1 MKHRACRALLC
12 LVLAASLLL
21 PMTVG
26 ALAGSTTIGT
36 DASRPEYFEA
46 LGASGNYN
54 PLKTPYHY
62 DKTTGNVA
70 YCLEHK
76 KDSPSSSAEYTDF
89 DASALWGQN
98 TVTGIQAI
106 VDHGYPNSCGGL
118 SEEQAHYATANAIR
132 AWMKESAD
140 VGYEFMRVD
149 KGHVRPLSGTAAQR
163 TWAFFL
169 ELLGYARA
177 GDVLSGGGGTVRV
190 SPREAVW
197 TVDGDVL
204 RTRIEVVS
212 SDGYALSRS
221 HSQVSVSGYTG
232 GTYDVLDV
240 TAPASLLGQTVQ
252 LIFEAAAGAGN
263 GVTLYWCEP
272 VSASSQSVA
281 VVRLGGGSGVG
292 ETRTVSITGPQL
304 VSLTVIKRDGS
315 TGAALDGAVF
325 ALADASG
332 NPVGL
337 TQTGAGRY
345 TAGGSAAQ
353 FTTSGGTAV
362 IEGLTA
368 GSYTLTEVSP
378 PSPGYA
384 AIAPETL
391 QLTASGTATIDNVPT
406 EVNVT
411 KQDGLTGER
420 LAGMQFSLLDG
431 KGERVTLT
439 RGADGVY
446 RPDAQGGAYFVTD
459 ENGQARILGLPQGS
473 YAIAESAHEGYAA
486 LDASPRFELMV
497 RADVTITNEPL
508 TLEITKADGYTG
520 EGMSGVEFSLRDAD
534 GNAVP
539 IRSIAEGVYYYSA
552 SAQGDALVTGADGKA
567 TVYYLPV
574 GVYMLEEEMQ
584 DGYVQTEPVQVTVS
598 AESGLS
604 DPVRVRFVNDP
615 TVLILTKSD
624 AATREP
630 LDGATFRLVDASGKA
645 MNLEQQSSGN
655 YRPALDG
662 QETFTTEKG
671 EVCIRYL
678 PCGSYTVEEVSA
690 PEGYTKESPRQFVIS
705 GENGAANPVRIA
717 MQDMPLALEF
727 RKVDAESG
735 AALDG
740 CVFSLKGADGN
751 VLKLRMASDGV
762 YVPDTS
768 GKTTFTTVDGKA
780 VIVQINPGTYRIEEV
795 TAAEGYALAEDVI
808 VTVTDASTSAAPAT
822 VAMQDEML
830 ALRIT
835 KVDVD
840 TRQTLGGAVFNVKG
854 ENGELLGFA
863 PVLGRAD
870 TFEVVVNGSEN
881 LTIPKSG
888 SVTLLK
894 MPVGVYEVVETRAPA
909 GYAISKEAETVTVG
923 NENTVECPAQIVIED
938 CALAVQVT
946 KTDGLTGERLAGVRF
961 RVELL
966 TGVALR
972 VRTVSEG
979 RFRVDEVG
987 DMGFA
992 TGPDGIATLIGI
1004 PEGTYRLVE
1013 ENNPGFGRVEPVEF
1027 TVTAESTLDAP
1038 TVIGVENQP
1047 LALEITKV
1055 DAQTLE
1061 PLEGVSFRLADGKGN
1076 MLKFMRQVDGVY
1088 HPDES
1093 GVETVTTDAEGKL
1106 RIRYIPAGA
1115 YLLTEEEFSG
1125 YSMGKPLEIV
1135 VRNENTVSNPCAVTV
1150 ENRPIAME
1158 ITKTDLLTGAV
1169 MEGVAFEILDKD
1181 GKAVTFE
1188 RQESGVYIPA
1198 KEGRTGSSELVSDE
1212 GGVVRI
1218 EYLPQGSYTLKEQQV
1233 TGYAAL
1239 EPIAFTLT
1247 NEHTQEEPLQLN
1259 VRNLP
1264 TRLRIEKQD
1273 SVTQEALAGATFRI
1287 ADKDGKVIPLVRQKD
1302 GTYHPA
1308 GKEEKGITEIP
1319 VDDEG
1324 CIVIDYLPAG
1334 AYTVTETASP
1344 TGYGIAQPVDTEVG
1358 TETIRQTVEGAWGGE
1373 SGESL
1378 LGETRLAVLD
1388 HPLALRIRKIHSVT
1402 KQPLAGAEFQLKA
1415 DGDLNTPLRYTEKDG
1430 VFWYDPK
1437 GVVTTITLNS
1447 DCEALVYGL
1456 PEGRVYLEESKVPD
1470 GYFPIAPVACTI
1482 TLEHTSEAP
1491 LEVTVANTPAVKLGL
1506 DTDRYNVAIAVGSAL
1521 VLLSGLGAVW
1531 LSRRGKRKNG

>member
-12 LVLAASLLL
+12 LVLAVSLLL

-70 YCLEHK
+70 YCLEHR

-106 VDHGYPNSCGGL
+106 VDHGYPNSNGGL

-177 GDVLSGGGGTVRV
+177 GDVISGGGGTVRV

-212 SDGYALSRS
+212 SDGYALSCS
-221 HSQVSVSGYTG
+221 HPQVSVSGYTG
-232 GTYDVLDV
+232 GAYDVLDV

-252 LIFEAAAGAGN
+252 LTFEAAVGAGN
-263 GVTLYWCEP
+263 GVTLYWYEP
-272 VSASSQSVA
+272 ASASSQSVA
-281 VVRLGGGSGVG
+281 VVQLGDGSGVG
-292 ETRTVSITGPQL
+292 ETRTVTITGPQL

-315 TGAALDGAVF
+315 KGEALDGAVF

-345 TAGGSAAQ
+345 TAGGSATQ
-353 FTTSGGTAV
+353 FTTDGGTAA

-368 GSYTLTEVSP
+368 GNYTLTEVSP

-384 AIAPETL
+384 AIEPETL
-391 QLTASGTATIDNVPT
+391 QLTASATVTVDNAPT
-406 EVNVT
+406 EITVT

-431 KGERVTLT
+431 NGERVKLT
-439 RGADGVY
+439 QGADGVY
-446 RPDAQGGAYFVTD
+446 RPDAQGSAYFATNAD
-459 ENGQARILGLPQGS
+459 GQAKILGLPQGR
-473 YAIAESAHEGYAA
+473 YAVAESAHEGYTD
-486 LDASPRFELMV
+486 LDASPRFELTV
-497 RADVTITNEPL
+497 KADITITNEPL
-508 TLEITKADGYTG
+508 TLELTKTDGYTG
-520 EGMSGVEFSLRDAD
+520 EALSGVRFALKDAQGARVTLRKTAD
-534 GNAVP
+534 G
-539 IRSIAEGVYYYSA
+539 VYVFERM
-552 SAQGDALVTGADGKA
+552 AQGDALVTGADGKA
-567 TVYYLPV
+567 TVHYLPTC
-574 GVYMLEEEMQ
+574 VYTLEEEPQ
-584 DGYVQTEPVQVTVS
+584 AGFTKIDPIQVTVS
-598 AESGLS
+598 AGNGLS
-604 DPVRVRFVNDP
+604 KPARVRVKNDP

-630 LDGATFRLVDASGKA
+630 LDGATFRLLDENGLVVKLSKTD
-645 MNLEQQSSGN
+645 EGN
-655 YRPALDG
+655 YKPSPNG
-662 QETFTTEKG
+662 QETFTTKKG
-671 EVCIRYL
+671 EASIRYL
-678 PCGSYTVEEVSA
+678 PSGSYTVEEVSA
-690 PEGYTKESPRQFVIS
+690 PDGYALDAPKSVTVTDASD
-705 GENGAANPVRIA
+705 AAHPVRVT

-727 RKVDAESG
+727 RKVDAENG

-740 CVFSLKGADGN
+740 CVFSLKDAEGN
-751 VLKLRMASDGV
+751 VVKLRKVSEGV
-762 YVPDTS
+762 YTPDRN
-768 GKTTFTTVDGKA
+768 GEVTFTTKDGSA
-780 VIVQINPGTYRIEEV
+780 TIAHINPGKYAISETG
-795 TAAEGYALAEDVI
+795 AAEGYALAEEVSI
-808 VTVTDASTSAAPAT
+808 TVSESSTSAAPAT
-822 VAMQDEML
+822 VTMQDEML

-835 KVDVD
+835 KVDAD
-840 TRQTLGGAVFNVKG
+840 TRQTLAGAVFNIKS
-854 ENGELLGFA
+854 ENGDLLRFA
-863 PVLGRAD
+863 PVLGKAD
-870 TFEVVVNGSEN
+870 TFEVVANGSEN

-894 MPVGVYEVVETRAPA
+894 VPVGAYEVVETRAPA
-909 GYAISKEAETVTVG
+909 GYALSKEAAAIAVEG
-923 NENTVECPAQIVIED
+923 ENTASNPAQLVIENR
-938 CALAVQVT
+938 ALAVRVT
-946 KTDGLTGERLAGVRF
+946 KTDGLTGERLSGVRF
-961 RVELL
+961 RVETL

-972 VRTVSEG
+972 VKLIAEG
-979 RFRVDEVG
+979 KYRVDEVG

-992 TGPDGIATLIGI
+992 TGADGVATLIGI
-1004 PEGTYRLVE
+1004 PEGTYRLIE

-1027 TVTAESTLDAP
+1027 AVTAESTQDAP

-1061 PLEGVSFRLADGKGN
+1061 PLAGVPFRLADGKGN
-1076 MLKFMRQVDGVY
+1076 ALKFMRQAGGVY
-1088 HPDES
+1088 HPDEN
-1093 GVETVTTDAEGKL
+1093 GAETVTTDAEGKL
-1106 RIRYIPAGA
+1106 NFRYIPAGT
-1115 YLLTEEEFSG
+1115 YLLTEGEFLG
-1125 YSMGKPLEIV
+1125 YSMGKSLEIV
-1135 VRNENTVSNPCAVTV
+1135 AENENTVSNPCSVTV

-1169 MEGVAFEILDKD
+1169 MEGVAFEIRDKD
-1181 GKAVTFE
+1181 GKAVSFE
-1188 RQESGVYIPA
+1188 KRESGVYHPA
-1198 KEGRTGSSELVSDE
+1198 KTGETGVTKLVSDQS
-1212 GGVVRI
+1212 GVIRI
-1218 EYLPQGSYTLKEQQV
+1218 EYLPQGAYTLKEQQV
-1233 TGYAAL
+1233 TGYAEL

-1259 VRNLP
+1259 VRNIP

-1287 ADKDGKVIPLVRQKD
+1287 TDEDGKAVSLVRQKD

-1308 GKEEKGITEIP
+1308 GKEEKGIAEIP
-1319 VDDEG
+1319 VDDKG
-1324 CIVIDYLPAG
+1324 SIVIDYLPAG
-1334 AYTVTETASP
+1334 AYTVTETISP
-1344 TGYGIAQPVDTEVG
+1344 AGYGIAQPIDTEVG
-1358 TETIRQTVEGAWGGE
+1358 TEIIRQTVEGAQDEE

-1378 LGETRLAVLD
+1378 LGETSLAVLD

-1415 DGDLNTPLRYTEKDG
+1415 DGDLNTLLRFTEKGG

-1437 GVVTTITLNS
+1437 GTVTTITLN
-1447 DCEALVYGL
+1447 DECEALVYGL
-1456 PEGRVYLEESKVPD
+1456 PVGKVHLEESKTPN

-1482 TLEHTSEAP
+1482 TLEHASEAP
-1491 LEVTVANTPAVKLGL
+1491 LEVTVANAPAVRLGL
-1506 DTDRYNVAIAVGSAL
+1506 DTDRYNVAIALGSAL
-1521 VLLSGLGAVW
+1521 VLLSALGVAW
-1531 LSRRGKRKNG
+1531 ILHHGRKKN

>member
-12 LVLAASLLL
+12 LVLVGSLLL
-21 PMTVG
+21 SMTVE
-26 ALAGSTTIGT
+26 ALADLTTIGT

-62 DKTTGNVA
+62 DRTTGNVA

-106 VDHGYPNSCGGL
+106 VDHGYPNSNGGL

-149 KGHVRPLSGTAAQR
+149 KGHVRPLSGTAAQQ
-163 TWAFFL
+163 TWDFFL

-177 GDVLSGGGGTVRV
+177 GDMLSGGGGTVRV

-221 HSQVSVSGYTG
+221 HAQVSVSGYTG
-232 GTYDVLDV
+232 GTHDVLDV

-252 LIFEAAAGAGN
+252 LSFEAAAGAGN
-263 GVTLYWCEP
+263 GVTLYWYEP
-272 VSASSQSVA
+272 ASASSQAVA
-281 VVRLGGGSGVG
+281 VVQLGGGSGVG
-292 ETRTVSITGPQL
+292 ETRTVTITGPQL
-304 VSLTVIKRDGS
+304 VSLTVNKRDGS
-315 TGAALDGAVF
+315 TGEALDGAVF
-325 ALADASG
+325 ALTDASG
-332 NPVGL
+332 SPVGL

-345 TAGGSAAQ
+345 TAGGSATQ
-353 FTTSGGTAV
+353 FTTDGGTAA

-368 GSYTLTEVSP
+368 GNYTLTEVSP

-384 AIAPETL
+384 AIEPETL
-391 QLTASGTATIDNVPT
+391 QLTASATVTVDNAPT
-406 EVNVT
+406 EITVT

-431 KGERVTLT
+431 NGERVKLT
-439 RGADGVY
+439 QGADGVY
-446 RPDAQGGAYFVTD
+446 RPDAQGSAYFATNAD
-459 ENGQARILGLPQGS
+459 GQAKILGLPQGR
-473 YAIAESAHEGYAA
+473 YAVAESAHEGYTD
-486 LDASPRFELMV
+486 LDANPRFELTV
-497 RADVTITNEPL
+497 KADITITNEPL
-508 TLEITKADGYTG
+508 TLELTKTDGYTG
-520 EGMSGVEFSLRDAD
+520 EALSGVRFALKDAQGARVTLRKTAD
-534 GNAVP
+534 G
-539 IRSIAEGVYYYSA
+539 VYVFERM
-552 SAQGDALVTGADGKA
+552 AQGDALVTGADGKA
-567 TVYYLPV
+567 TVHYLPTC
-574 GVYMLEEEMQ
+574 VYTLEEEPQ
-584 DGYVQTEPVQVTVS
+584 AGFTKIDPIQVTVS
-598 AESGLS
+598 AGNGLS
-604 DPVRVRFVNDP
+604 KPARVRVKNDP

-630 LDGATFRLVDASGKA
+630 LDGATFRLLDENGLVVKLSKTD
-645 MNLEQQSSGN
+645 EGN
-655 YRPALDG
+655 YKPSPNG
-662 QETFTTEKG
+662 QETFTTKKG
-671 EVCIRYL
+671 EASIRYL
-678 PCGSYTVEEVSA
+678 PSGSYTVEEVSA
-690 PEGYTKESPRQFVIS
+690 PDGYALDAPKSVTVTDASD
-705 GENGAANPVRIA
+705 AAHPVRVT

-727 RKVDAESG
+727 RKVDAENG

-740 CVFSLKGADGN
+740 CVFSLKDAEGN
-751 VLKLRMASDGV
+751 VVKLRKVSEGV
-762 YVPDTS
+762 YTPDRN
-768 GKTTFTTVDGKA
+768 GEVTFTTKDGSA
-780 VIVQINPGTYRIEEV
+780 TIAHINPGKYAISETG
-795 TAAEGYALAEDVI
+795 AAEGYALAEEVSI
-808 VTVTDASTSAAPAT
+808 TVSESSTSAAPAT
-822 VAMQDEML
+822 VTMQDEML

-835 KVDVD
+835 KVDAD
-840 TRQTLGGAVFNVKG
+840 TRQTLAGAVFNIKS
-854 ENGELLGFA
+854 ENGDLLRFA
-863 PVLGRAD
+863 PVLGKAD
-870 TFEVVVNGSEN
+870 TFEVVANGSEN
-881 LTIPKSG
+881 LTIPKTG

-894 MPVGVYEVVETRAPA
+894 VPVGVYEVVETRAPA
-909 GYAISKEAETVTVG
+909 GYALSKEADTVAVG
-923 NENTVECPAQIVIED
+923 NENTVDNPAQIVVENR
-938 CALAVQVT
+938 ALAVQVT

-961 RVELL
+961 RVESL

-972 VRTVSEG
+972 VRTVAEG

-992 TGPDGIATLIGI
+992 TGADGIATLIGI

-1158 ITKTDLLTGAV
+1158 ITKTDLLTGAA

-1212 GGVVRI
+1212 SGVVRS
-1218 EYLPQGSYTLKEQQV
+1218 EYLPQGAYTLKEQQV

-1273 SVTQEALAGATFRI
+1273 SVTQEALTGATFRI
-1287 ADKDGKVIPLVRQKD
+1287 TDAEGKAVYLVKKED

-1308 GKEEKGITEIP
+1308 GKEEKGVVEIP

-1324 CIVIDYLPAG
+1324 
-1334 AYTVTETASP
+1334 
-1344 TGYGIAQPVDTEVG
+1344 
-1358 TETIRQTVEGAWGGE
+1358 
-1373 SGESL
+1373 
-1378 LGETRLAVLD
+1378 
-1388 HPLALRIRKIHSVT
+1388 
-1402 KQPLAGAEFQLKA
+1402 
-1415 DGDLNTPLRYTEKDG
+1415 
-1430 VFWYDPK
+1430 
-1437 GVVTTITLNS
+1437 
-1447 DCEALVYGL
+1447 
-1456 PEGRVYLEESKVPD
+1456 
-1470 GYFPIAPVACTI
+1470 
-1482 TLEHTSEAP
+1482 
-1491 LEVTVANTPAVKLGL
+1491 
-1506 DTDRYNVAIAVGSAL
+1506 
-1521 VLLSGLGAVW
+1521 
-1531 LSRRGKRKNG
+1531 

>member
-12 LVLAASLLL
+12 LVLAVSLLL

-149 KGHVRPLSGTAAQR
+149 KGHVRPLSGTAAQQ

-204 RTRIEVVS
+204 RMRIEVLS

-240 TAPASLLGQTVQ
+240 TAPVSLLGQTVQ
-252 LIFEAAAGAGN
+252 LYFEAAAGAGN
-263 GVTLYWCEP
+263 GVTLYWYEP
-272 VSASSQSVA
+272 ASASSQSVA
-281 VVRLGGGSGVG
+281 VVQLGGASGVG
-292 ETRTVSITGPQL
+292 ETRTVTITGPQL
-304 VSLTVIKRDGS
+304 VSLTVNKRDGS
-315 TGAALDGAVF
+315 TGEALDGAVF
-325 ALADASG
+325 ALADAAG
-332 NPVGL
+332 NSVGM

-431 KGERVTLT
+431 NGVRVTLT
-439 RGADGVY
+439 RGADGTY
-446 RPDAQGGAYFVTD
+446 RPDAQGNANFTTD

-473 YAIAESAHEGYAA
+473 YAIAESVHEGYAA
-486 LDASPRFELMV
+486 LDASPRFELTV

-520 EGMSGVEFSLRDAD
+520 EGMSDVGFVLKDVQGARVTLRRTAD
-534 GNAVP
+534 G
-539 IRSIAEGVYYYSA
+539 VYVFDRA
-552 SAQGDALVTGADGKA
+552 AQGDALVTGADGKA
-567 TVYYLPV
+567 TVYYLPA
-574 GVYMLEEEMQ
+574 GVYSLEEELQ
-584 DGYVQTEPVQVTVS
+584 EGYVQPEPVQVTVS
-598 AESGLS
+598 AGNGLS
-604 DPVRVRFVNDP
+604 DSVQVRFVNDP

-645 MNLEQQSSGN
+645 VNLERQSPGN
-655 YRPALDG
+655 YRPEQDG
-662 QETFTTEKG
+662 QQTFTTEKG
-671 EVCIRYL
+671 EACIRYL

-690 PEGYTKESPRQFVIS
+690 PDGYTKESPRQFVMG

-740 CVFSLKGADGN
+740 CTFSLKDADGN
-751 VLKLRMASDGV
+751 VLKLRKASDGV
-762 YVPDTS
+762 YVPDAS
-768 GKTTFTTVDGKA
+768 GKATFSTVDGKA

-795 TAAEGYALAEDVI
+795 TAAEGYALAEDVA

-822 VAMQDEML
+822 VTMQDEML

-835 KVDVD
+835 KVDAD
-840 TRQTLGGAVFNVKG
+840 TRQTIVGAVFHVKG
-854 ENGELLGFA
+854 ENGELLRFA
-863 PVLGRAD
+863 PVLGKAD
-870 TFEVVVNGSEN
+870 TFEVVANGSEN

-894 MPVGVYEVVETRAPA
+894 VPVGVYEVVETRAPA
-909 GYAISKEAETVTVG
+909 GYALSKEADTVAVG
-923 NENTVECPAQIVIED
+923 NENTVDNPAQIVVENR
-938 CALAVQVT
+938 ALAVQVT

-961 RVELL
+961 RVETL

-972 VRTVSEG
+972 VRTVAEG

-992 TGPDGIATLIGI
+992 TGADGIATLIGI

-1061 PLEGVSFRLADGKGN
+1061 PLAGVPFRLADGKGN
-1076 MLKFMRQVDGVY
+1076 TLRFMRQADGVY
-1088 HPDES
+1088 HPDEN
-1093 GVETVTTDAEGKL
+1093 GMEIVTTDAEGKL
-1106 RIRYIPAGA
+1106 NFRYIPAGT
-1115 YLLTEEEFSG
+1115 YLLTEGEFSG
-1125 YSMGKPLEIV
+1125 YSMGKPLEITV
-1135 VRNENTVSNPCAVTV
+1135 GNGNVVSNPCAVTV
-1150 ENRPIAME
+1150 ENRPVAME
-1158 ITKTDLLTGAV
+1158 ITKTDLLTGAA
-1169 MEGVAFEILDKD
+1169 MEGVAFEILDED
-1181 GKAVTFE
+1181 GKAVAFE

-1198 KEGRTGSSELVSDE
+1198 KEAKTGVTKLVSDRN
-1212 GGVVRI
+1212 GVVRI
-1218 EYLPQGSYTLKEQQV
+1218 EYLPQGAYTLKEQQV

-1273 SVTQEALAGATFRI
+1273 SVTQEVLAGASFRI

-1334 AYTVTETASP
+1334 TYAVVETVSP
-1344 TGYGIAQPVDTEVG
+1344 AGYGIAQPVDTEVG
-1358 TETIRQTVEGAWGGE
+1358 TENIRQTVEGAWGGE

-1378 LGETRLAVLD
+1378 LGETSLAVLD

-1415 DGDLNTPLRYTEKDG
+1415 DGDLNTPLRFTEKDG

-1437 GVVTTITLNS
+1437 GVVTTIMLNS
-1447 DCEALVYGL
+1447 DCEALVHGL

-1491 LEVTVANTPAVKLGL
+1491 LEVTVANAPAVKLGL
-1506 DTDRYNVAIAVGSAL
+1506 DTDRYNVVIAVGSAL

>member
-89 DASALWGQN
+89 DASTLWGQN

-106 VDHGYPNSCGGL
+106 VDHGYPNSNGGL

-149 KGHVRPLSGTAAQR
+149 KGHVRPLSGTAAQQ

-197 TVDGDVL
+197 AVDGDVL
-204 RTRIEVVS
+204 RTRIEVLS
-212 SDGYALSRS
+212 SDGYALSSS
-221 HSQVSVSGYTG
+221 HSQVNVSGYTG
-232 GTYDVLDV
+232 GAYDVLDV
-240 TAPASLLGQTVQ
+240 TAPLSLLGQTVQ
-252 LIFEAAAGAGN
+252 LSFEAAAGAGN
-263 GVTLYWCEP
+263 GVTLYWYEP
-272 VSASSQSVA
+272 ASASSQAVA
-281 VVRLGGGSGVG
+281 VVQLGGGSGVG
-292 ETRTVSITGPQL
+292 ETRTVTITGPQL
-304 VSLTVIKRDGS
+304 VSLTVNKRDGS
-315 TGAALDGAVF
+315 TGEALDGAVF
-325 ALADASG
+325 ALTDASG
-332 NPVGL
+332 SPVGL

-345 TAGGSAAQ
+345 TAGGSATQ
-353 FTTSGGTAV
+353 FTTDGGTAA

-368 GSYTLTEVSP
+368 GNYTLTEVSP

-384 AIAPETL
+384 AIEPETL
-391 QLTASGTATIDNVPT
+391 QLTASATVTVDNAPT
-406 EVNVT
+406 EITVT

-431 KGERVTLT
+431 NGERVKLT
-439 RGADGVY
+439 QGADGVY
-446 RPDAQGGAYFVTD
+446 RPDAQGSAYFATNAD
-459 ENGQARILGLPQGS
+459 GQAKILGLPQGR
-473 YAIAESAHEGYAA
+473 YAVAESAHEGYTD
-486 LDASPRFELMV
+486 LDANPRFELTV
-497 RADVTITNEPL
+497 KADVTITNEPL
-508 TLEITKADGYTG
+508 TLEITKTDGYTG
-520 EGMSGVEFSLRDAD
+520 EAMLGVGFVLKDVQGARVTLRKNAD
-534 GNAVP
+534 G
-539 IRSIAEGVYYYSA
+539 VYVFDRA
-552 SAQGDALVTGADGKA
+552 AQGDALVTGADGKA
-567 TVYYLPV
+567 TVHYLPV
-574 GVYMLEEEMQ
+574 GVYMLEEETQ

-598 AESGLS
+598 AGNGLS

-630 LDGATFRLVDASGKA
+630 LDGATFRLVDETGVAVKLSKTG
-645 MNLEQQSSGN
+645 EGN
-655 YRPALDG
+655 YRPNPDG

-690 PEGYTKESPRQFVIS
+690 PDGYTKESPRQFVIS

-780 VIVQINPGTYRIEEV
+780 VVVQINPGTYRIEEV

-863 PVLGRAD
+863 PVLGKAD
-870 TFEVVVNGSEN
+870 TFEVVANGSEN

-894 MPVGVYEVVETRAPA
+894 VPVGVYEVVETRAPE
-909 GYAISKEAETVTVG
+909 GYALSEEKETVTVE
-923 NENTVECPAQIVIED
+923 NENTVGNPAQVVVENR
-938 CALAVQVT
+938 ALAVQVT

-961 RVELL
+961 RVESL

-972 VRTVSEG
+972 VRMVAEG
-979 RFRVDEVG
+979 RYRVDEVG

-992 TGPDGIATLIGI
+992 TGADGVATLIGI

-1027 TVTAESTLDAP
+1027 AVTAESTLDAP
-1038 TVIGVENQP
+1038 TVIGVENRP

-1061 PLEGVSFRLADGKGN
+1061 PLAGVPFRLADGKGN
-1076 MLKFMRQVDGVY
+1076 TLKFMRQVDGAY
-1088 HPDES
+1088 HPDEN

-1106 RIRYIPAGA
+1106 RIRYIPVGT
-1115 YLLTEEEFSG
+1115 YLLTEGEFSG
-1125 YSMGKPLEIV
+1125 YSMGKPLEITVGNEHV
-1135 VRNENTVSNPCAVTV
+1135 VTNPCAVTV
-1150 ENRPIAME
+1150 ENRPVAME

-1169 MEGVAFEILDKD
+1169 MEGVVFEILDKD
-1181 GKAVTFE
+1181 GKTVAFE
-1188 RQESGVYIPA
+1188 GQESGVYIPA
-1198 KEGRTGSSELVSDE
+1198 KAGETGTTKLVSDQS
-1212 GGVVRI
+1212 GVVRI
-1218 EYLPQGSYTLKEQQV
+1218 EYLPQGAYTLKEQQV

-1259 VRNLP
+1259 VRNIP

-1334 AYTVTETASP
+1334 AYTVAETASP
-1344 TGYGIAQPVDTEVG
+1344 TGYSIAQPIDTEVG

-1378 LGETRLAVLD
+1378 LGETSLAVLD

-1415 DGDLNTPLRYTEKDG
+1415 DGDLGTPLRFTKKDD

-1437 GVVTTITLNS
+1437 GVVTTITLGG

-1456 PEGRVYLEESKVPD
+1456 PVGKVYLEESKAPD

-1491 LEVTVANTPAVKLGL
+1491 LEVTVANAPAVKLGL
-1506 DTDRYNVAIAVGSAL
+1506 DTDRYNVPIAVTGTVL
-1521 VLLSGLGAVW
+1521 VMLGITGVLW
-1531 LSRRGKRKNG
+1531 MKRRRRG

>member
-1 MKHRACRALLC
+1 M
-12 LVLAASLLL
+12 
-21 PMTVG
+21 
-26 ALAGSTTIGT
+26 
-36 DASRPEYFEA
+36 
-46 LGASGNYN
+46 
-54 PLKTPYHY
+54 
-62 DKTTGNVA
+62 
-70 YCLEHK
+70 
-76 KDSPSSSAEYTDF
+76 
-89 DASALWGQN
+89 
-98 TVTGIQAI
+98 
-106 VDHGYPNSCGGL
+106 
-118 SEEQAHYATANAIR
+118 
-132 AWMKESAD
+132 
-140 VGYEFMRVD
+140 GYEFMRVD
-149 KGHVRPLSGTAAQR
+149 KGHVRPLSGTVAQQ
-163 TWAFFL
+163 TWDFFL

-190 SPREAVW
+190 SPQEAVW

-212 SDGYALSRS
+212 SDGYALSCS
-221 HSQVSVSGYTG
+221 HAQVSVSGYTG

-252 LIFEAAAGAGN
+252 LTFEAAAGAGN
-263 GVTLYWCEP
+263 GVTLYWYEP
-272 VSASSQSVA
+272 ASASSQSVA
-281 VVRLGGGSGVG
+281 VVQLGGGSGVG
-292 ETRTVSITGPQL
+292 ETRTVSITGPQQ

-325 ALADASG
+325 ALADAAG

-368 GSYTLTEVSP
+368 GSYTLSEVSP

-391 QLTASGTATIDNVPT
+391 QLTASGTVTIENVPT

-411 KQDGLTGER
+411 KQDSLTGER

-431 KGERVTLT
+431 NGERMTLT

-446 RPDAQGGAYFVTD
+446 RPDAQGNANFTTD
-459 ENGQARILGLPQGS
+459 ENGQAKILGLPQGS
-473 YAIAESAHEGYAA
+473 YAIAESVHEGYAA
-486 LDASPRFELMV
+486 LDASPRFELTV

-508 TLEITKADGYTG
+508 TLEIAKVDGYTD
-520 EGMSGVEFSLRDAD
+520 EGMSGVGFVLKDAQGARVTLQKTAD
-534 GNAVP
+534 G
-539 IRSIAEGVYYYSA
+539 VYVFDRT
-552 SAQGDALVTGADGKA
+552 AQGDTLATGADGKA
-567 TVYYLPV
+567 TVHYLLT
-574 GVYMLEEEMQ
+574 GVYTLEEETQ
-584 DGYVQTEPVQVTVS
+584 TGYAQTEPVQVTVS
-598 AESGLS
+598 AGNGLS
-604 DPVRVRFVNDP
+604 DPVQVRFVNDP

-630 LDGATFRLVDASGKA
+630 LDGATFRLVDASGK
-645 MNLEQQSSGN
+645 MVKLERQSSGN
-655 YRPALDG
+655 YRPAQDG
-662 QETFTTEKG
+662 QETLTTEKG
-671 EVCIRYL
+671 EAYIRYL

-690 PEGYTKESPRQFVIS
+690 PEGYTADAPKTVTVTDASDVDH
-705 GENGAANPVRIA
+705 PVRVN

-735 AALDG
+735 ATLDG
-740 CVFSLKGADGN
+740 CVFSLKDADGN
-751 VLKLRMASDGV
+751 VMKLRKASDGV
-762 YVPDTS
+762 YVPDAS
-768 GKTTFTTVDGKA
+768 GNTTFTTVDGKA
-780 VIVQINPGTYRIEEV
+780 VVVQINPGTYRIEEV
-795 TAAEGYALAEDVI
+795 SAVDGYALAEDVSI
-808 VTVTDASTSAAPAT
+808 TVSETSTSAAPAT
-822 VAMQDEML
+822 VTMQDEVL

-835 KVDVD
+835 KVDAD
-840 TRQTLGGAVFNVKG
+840 TRQTLSGAVFNVKG
-854 ENGELLGFA
+854 ENGELLRFA
-863 PVLGRAD
+863 PVLGKAD
-870 TFEVVVNGSEN
+870 TFEVVANGSEN

-894 MPVGVYEVVETRAPA
+894 VPVGLYAVVETRAPA
-909 GYAISKEAETVTVG
+909 GYAISKEAKTVAVG
-923 NENTVECPAQIVIED
+923 NENIAGNPAQVVVED
-938 CALAVQVT
+938 RTLAVQVT

-961 RVELL
+961 RVESL

-972 VRTVSEG
+972 VRTVAEG
-979 RFRVDEVG
+979 RYRVDEVG
-987 DMGFA
+987 DMGCA
-992 TGPDGIATLIGI
+992 TGADGIATLIGI

-1013 ENNPGFGRVEPVEF
+1013 ENNPGFGRGEPVEF
-1027 TVTAESTLDAP
+1027 AVTAESTLDAP

-1061 PLEGVSFRLADGKGN
+1061 PLMGVPFRLADGKGN
-1076 MLKFMRQVDGVY
+1076 TLKFVRQADGVY
-1088 HPDES
+1088 HPDEN

-1106 RIRYIPAGA
+1106 RIRYIPAGT

-1135 VRNENTVSNPCAVTV
+1135 VGNENTVSNPCTVTV
-1150 ENRPIAME
+1150 ENRPVAME
-1158 ITKTDLLTGAV
+1158 ITKTDLLTGAA

-1181 GKAVTFE
+1181 GKAVAFE

-1198 KEGRTGSSELVSDE
+1198 KAGDTGSIELVSDE
-1212 GGVVRI
+1212 NGVVRI
-1218 EYLPQGSYTLKEQQV
+1218 EYLPQGAYTLKEQQV

-1259 VRNLP
+1259 VRNIP

-1287 ADKDGKVIPLVRQKD
+1287 TDGEGKAVYLVKKED

-1308 GKEEKGITEIP
+1308 GKGEKGVAEVP

-1334 AYTVTETASP
+1334 AYTVVETVAP
-1344 TGYGIAQPVDTEVG
+1344 AGYGIAQPVDTEVG
-1358 TETIRQTVEGAWGGE
+1358 TETIRQTVEGAWSGE
-1373 SGESL
+1373 AGESL
-1378 LGETRLAVLD
+1378 LGETSLAVLD

-1415 DGDLNTPLRYTEKDG
+1415 DGDLGAPLRFTEKGG

-1437 GVVTTITLNS
+1437 GAVNTITLNG

-1456 PEGRVYLEESKVPD
+1456 PAGKVYLEESKVPD

-1491 LEVTVANTPAVKLGL
+1491 LEVTVANAPAVKLGL
-1506 DTDRYNVAIAVGSAL
+1506 DTDRYNVVIAVGSAL

>member
-12 LVLAASLLL
+12 LVLVVALLL

-26 ALAGSTTIGT
+26 VLADTTTIGT

-106 VDHGYPNSCGGL
+106 VDHGYPNSNGGL

-140 VGYEFMRVD
+140 VGYEFMLVD
-149 KGHVRPLSGTAAQR
+149 KGHVRPLSGTDAQQ
-163 TWAFFL
+163 TWDFFL

-177 GDVLSGGGGTVRV
+177 GAVLSGGGGTVRV
-190 SPREAVW
+190 SPREAAW

-204 RTRIEVVS
+204 RTRIEVAS

-240 TAPASLLGQTVQ
+240 TAPVSLLGQTVQ
-252 LIFEAAAGAGN
+252 LYFEAAAGAGN
-263 GVTLYWCEP
+263 GVTLYWYEP
-272 VSASSQSVA
+272 ASASSQSVA
-281 VVRLGGGSGVG
+281 VVQMGGASGVG
-292 ETRTVSITGPQL
+292 ETRTVTIIGPQL
-304 VSLTVIKRDGS
+304 VSLMVVKRDGS
-315 TGAALDGAVF
+315 TGEALDGAVF
-325 ALADASG
+325 ALADALG

-368 GSYTLTEVSP
+368 GNYTLTEVSP

-384 AIAPETL
+384 SIAPETL
-391 QLTASGTATIDNVPT
+391 LLTANATVTVDNVPT
-406 EVNVT
+406 EIIVT

-420 LAGMQFSLLDG
+420 LAGMQFSLLDDSG
-431 KGERVTLT
+431 TRVTLT
-439 RGADGVY
+439 QGADGVY
-446 RPDAQGGAYFVTD
+446 RPDTQGSAYFSTD

-473 YAIAESAHEGYAA
+473 YAIAESVHEGYAA
-486 LDASPRFELMV
+486 LDASPRFELTV

-508 TLEITKADGYTG
+508 TLEIAKTDGYTG

-539 IRSIAEGVYYYSA
+539 IRSIAEGVYCYSA
-552 SAQGDALVTGADGKA
+552 SVQGDALVTGADGKA

-574 GVYMLEEEMQ
+574 GVYSLEEEMQ
-584 DGYVQTEPVQVTVS
+584 DGYVQTESVQVEVS
-598 AESGLS
+598 AGNGLS
-604 DPVRVRFVNDP
+604 DPVRVRVVNDP

-624 AATREP
+624 TATREP
-630 LDGATFRLVDASGKA
+630 LDGATFRLVDASGKKVK
-645 MNLEQQSSGN
+645 LERQSSGN

-671 EVCIRYL
+671 EACIRYL

-690 PEGYTKESPRQFVIS
+690 PDGYTKESPRQFVIS
-705 GENGAANPVRIA
+705 GENGAANPVCIA

-727 RKVDAESG
+727 RKVDAENG

-740 CVFSLKGADGN
+740 CVFSLKDADGN
-751 VLKLRMASDGV
+751 VVRVRKVSEGV
-762 YVPDTS
+762 YTPAQNGEV
-768 GKTTFTTVDGKA
+768 TFATKDGIA
-780 VIVQINPGTYRIEEV
+780 AIAHVNPGKYTISEI
-795 TAAEGYALAEDVI
+795 TAAEGYALAENVT
-808 VTVTDASTSAAPAT
+808 VTVTDASTFAAPAT
-822 VAMQDEML
+822 VTMQDEML

-835 KVDVD
+835 KVDED
-840 TRQTLGGAVFNVKG
+840 TRQTLSGAVFSLVDEQG
-854 ENGELLGFA
+854 EVVRVA
-863 PVLGRAD
+863 PVYGRAD
-870 TFEVVVNGSEN
+870 TCEVTPNGDETF
-881 LTIPKSG
+881 TIPQSG
-888 SVTLLK
+888 SLTVL
-894 MPVGVYEVVETRAPA
+894 GVPTGAYALREVRAPA
-909 GYAISKEAETVTVG
+909 GYARAVADERVVIG
-923 NENTVECPAQIVIED
+923 NEHTVNAPAQVVVED
-938 CALAVQVT
+938 RALAVQVT

-961 RVELL
+961 RVESL

-972 VRTVSEG
+972 VKPVAEG
-979 RFRVDEVG
+979 KYRVDEVG

-992 TGPDGIATLIGI
+992 TGADGIATLIGI

-1013 ENNPGFGRVEPVEF
+1013 ENNPGFGRVEPVAF

-1061 PLEGVSFRLADGKGN
+1061 PLAGVPFRLADGKGN
-1076 MLKFMRQVDGVY
+1076 TLKFMRQVDGVY
-1088 HPDES
+1088 HPDEN
-1093 GVETVTTDAEGKL
+1093 GAEIVTTDAEGKL
-1106 RIRYIPAGA
+1106 RIRYIPAGT

-1125 YSMGKPLEIV
+1125 YSMGKPLEITVGNEHV
-1135 VRNENTVSNPCAVTV
+1135 VTNPCAVTV

-1169 MEGVAFEILDKD
+1169 MESVAFEILDKD
-1181 GKAVTFE
+1181 GKAVAFE
-1188 RQESGVYIPA
+1188 KLESEVYIPA
-1198 KEGRTGSSELVSDE
+1198 KAGETGTTKLVSDQS
-1212 GGVVRI
+1212 GVVRI
-1218 EYLPQGSYTLKEQQV
+1218 EYLPQGAYTLKEQQV

-1259 VRNLP
+1259 VCNIP

-1273 SVTQEALAGATFRI
+1273 SVTQEALAGASFRI
-1287 ADKDGKVIPLVRQKD
+1287 TDGDGKAVYLVKKED

-1308 GKEEKGITEIP
+1308 GKEEKGVEVIP

-1334 AYTVTETASP
+1334 AYTVTEAASP
-1344 TGYGIAQPVDTEVG
+1344 KGYSVAQPIDTEVG
-1358 TETIRQTVEGAWGGE
+1358 TENIRQTVEGAWGGD
-1373 SGESL
+1373 SDESL
-1378 LGETRLAVLD
+1378 LGETSLAVLD

-1415 DGDLNTPLRYTEKDG
+1415 DGDLGTPLRFTEKDG

-1437 GVVTTITLNS
+1437 GAVTTITLNG

-1456 PEGRVYLEESKVPD
+1456 PAGRVYLEESKAPD

-1491 LEVTVANTPAVKLGL
+1491 LEVTVANAPAVKLGL
-1506 DTDRYNVAIAVGSAL
+1506 DTDRYNVPIAVTGTVLVMLGIAG
-1521 VLLSGLGAVW
+1521 VLLMK
-1531 LSRRGKRKNG
+1531 RRRRD

>member
-12 LVLAASLLL
+12 LVLVAALLL

-26 ALAGSTTIGT
+26 ALAGTTTIGT
-36 DASRPEYFEA
+36 DASRQEYFEA
-46 LGASGNYN
+46 LGGSGSYN

-62 DKTTGNVA
+62 DKATGNVA

-118 SEEQAHYATANAIR
+118 TEEQAHYATANAIR

-140 VGYEFMRVD
+140 VGYEFMLVD
-149 KGHVRPLSGTAAQR
+149 KNHVRPLSGTAAQQ
-163 TWAFFL
+163 TWDFFL
-169 ELLGYARA
+169 ELLGYART

-221 HSQVSVSGYTG
+221 HAQVSVSGYTG
-232 GTYDVLDV
+232 GAYDVLDV
-240 TAPASLLGQTVQ
+240 TAPVSLLGQTVQ
-252 LIFEAAAGAGN
+252 LYFEAAAGAGN
-263 GVTLYWCEP
+263 GVTLYWYEP
-272 VSASSQSVA
+272 ASASSQSVA
-281 VVRLGGGSGVG
+281 VVQLGGGSGVG
-292 ETRTVSITGPQL
+292 KTRTVTITGPQL

-315 TGAALDGAVF
+315 TGEALDGAVF
-325 ALADASG
+325 ELADAAG
-332 NPVGL
+332 YPVSL

-368 GSYTLTEVSP
+368 GSYMLTEVSP

-391 QLTASGTATIDNVPT
+391 QLTASGTVTIENVPT
-406 EVNVT
+406 EITVI

-420 LAGMQFSLLDG
+420 LAGMQFSLLDDS
-431 KGERVTLT
+431 GERVTLT
-439 RGADGVY
+439 RGADGTY
-446 RPDAQGGAYFVTD
+446 RPDAQGSAYFATD

-473 YAIAESAHEGYAA
+473 YAIAESVHEGYAA
-486 LDASPRFELMV
+486 LDASPRFELTV

-508 TLEITKADGYTG
+508 TLEITKVDGYTG
-520 EGMSGVEFSLRDAD
+520 EGMSGVGFSLRDAD

-539 IRSIAEGVYYYSA
+539 IRSIAEGVYCYSA
-552 SAQGDALVTGADGKA
+552 SVQGDALVTGADGKA

-574 GVYMLEEEMQ
+574 GVYTLEEEKQ
-584 DGYVQTEPVQVTVS
+584 DGYMKPESVQVTVS
-598 AESGLS
+598 AGNGLS
-604 DPVRVRFVNDP
+604 DPAQVRFINDP

-630 LDGATFRLVDASGKA
+630 LNGATFRLVDENGAVVKLSKTS
-645 MNLEQQSSGN
+645 EGN
-655 YRPALDG
+655 YRPNPDG

-671 EVCIRYL
+671 EACIRYL

-690 PEGYTKESPRQFVIS
+690 PEGYTADMPKTVNVTDASDDDH
-705 GENGAANPVRIA
+705 PVRVN

-727 RKVDAESG
+727 RKVDAKSG
-735 AALDG
+735 DALDG
-740 CVFSLKGADGN
+740 CVFSLKDADGN
-751 VLKLRMASDGV
+751 VVRVKKVSEGV
-762 YVPDTS
+762 YTPAQNGEV
-768 GKTTFTTVDGKA
+768 TFTTKDGSA
-780 VIVQINPGTYRIEEV
+780 TIARINPGKYVIGEV
-795 TAAEGYALAEDVI
+795 TAAEGYALAEDVTI
-808 VTVTDASTSAAPAT
+808 SVTEASTSAAPAT
-822 VAMQDEML
+822 VTMQDEML

-835 KVDVD
+835 KVDAD
-840 TRQTLGGAVFNVKG
+840 TRQTLAGAVFDIKS
-854 ENGELLGFA
+854 ETGELLKFS
-863 PVLGRAD
+863 PVLGKAD
-870 TFEVVVNGSEN
+870 TFEVVANGSEN

-888 SVTLLK
+888 NITLLK
-894 MPVGVYEVVETRAPA
+894 VPVGAYEVIETRTPV
-909 GYAISKEAETVTVG
+909 GYALSKEAAIIAVG
-923 NENTVECPAQIVIED
+923 TENTANNPAQVVIENR
-938 CALAVQVT
+938 ALAVQVT

-961 RVELL
+961 RVESLA
-966 TGVALR
+966 GVALR
-972 VRTVSEG
+972 VKPISEG
-979 RFRVDEVG
+979 KYRVDEVG

-992 TGPDGIATLIGI
+992 TGADGVATLIGI
-1004 PEGTYRLVE
+1004 SEGKYRLVE

-1027 TVTAESTLDAP
+1027 AVTAESTLDAP
-1038 TVIGVENQP
+1038 TVIGVENRP

-1061 PLEGVSFRLADGKGN
+1061 PLAGVSFRLADGKGN
-1076 MLKFMRQVDGVY
+1076 TLKFMRQADGVY
-1088 HPDES
+1088 HPGEN

-1106 RIRYIPAGA
+1106 RIRYIPAGT

-1135 VRNENTVSNPCAVTV
+1135 VGNENTVSNPGAVTV
-1150 ENRPIAME
+1150 ENHPIAME
-1158 ITKTDLLTGAV
+1158 ITKTDMLTGAV
-1169 MEGVAFEILDKD
+1169 MEGVSFEVLDKG
-1181 GKAVTFE
+1181 GKAVSFE
-1188 RQESGVYIPA
+1188 KQESGIYIPA
-1198 KEGRTGSSELVSDE
+1198 KAEETGTTKLVSDE
-1212 GGVVRI
+1212 SGVVRI
-1218 EYLPQGSYTLKEQQV
+1218 EYLAQGAYTLEEQQV

-1239 EPIAFTLT
+1239 EPIAFALT

-1287 ADKDGKVIPLVRQKD
+1287 TDEDGKAVSLVRQKD

-1308 GKEEKGITEIP
+1308 GKEEKGIAEIP
-1319 VDDEG
+1319 VDDKG
-1324 CIVIDYLPAG
+1324 SIVIDYLPAG
-1334 AYTVTETASP
+1334 AYTVTETISP
-1344 TGYGIAQPVDTEVG
+1344 AGYGIAQPIDTEVG
-1358 TETIRQTVEGAWGGE
+1358 TEIIRQTVEGAQDEE

-1378 LGETRLAVLD
+1378 LGETSLAVLD

-1415 DGDLNTPLRYTEKDG
+1415 DGDLNTLLRFTEKGG

-1437 GVVTTITLNS
+1437 GTVTTITLN
-1447 DCEALVYGL
+1447 DECEALVYGL
-1456 PEGRVYLEESKVPD
+1456 PVGKVHLEESKTPN

-1491 LEVTVANTPAVKLGL
+1491 LEVTVANAPAVRLGL
-1506 DTDRYNVAIAVGSAL
+1506 DTDRYNVAIALGSAL
-1521 VLLSGLGAVW
+1521 VLLSALGVAW
-1531 LSRRGKRKNG
+1531 ILHHGRKKN

>member
-12 LVLAASLLL
+12 LVLAVSLLL

-140 VGYEFMRVD
+140 VGYEFMLVD
-149 KGHVRPLSGTAAQR
+149 KGHVRPLSGTAAQQ

-177 GDVLSGGGGTVRV
+177 GEVLSGGGGTVRV

-212 SDGYALSRS
+212 SDGYALSCS
-221 HSQVSVSGYTG
+221 HEQVSVSGYTG

-240 TAPASLLGQTVQ
+240 TAPISLLGQTVQ
-252 LIFEAAAGAGN
+252 LTFEAAAGAGN
-263 GVTLYWCEP
+263 GVTLYWYEP
-272 VSASSQSVA
+272 ASASSQSVA
-281 VVRLGGGSGVG
+281 VVQLGGGSGVG
-292 ETRTVSITGPQL
+292 ETRTVSITGPQQ

-325 ALADASG
+325 ALADAAG

-345 TAGGSAAQ
+345 TAGGSTAQ

-368 GSYTLTEVSP
+368 GSYTLSEVSP
-378 PSPGYA
+378 PSPGYV

-391 QLTASGTATIDNVPT
+391 QLTASGTVTIENVPT
-406 EVNVT
+406 EINVT

-431 KGERVTLT
+431 DGERVTLT

-446 RPDAQGGAYFVTD
+446 RPDAQGSAYFVTD

-473 YAIAESAHEGYAA
+473 YAIAESVHEGYAV
-486 LDASPRFELMV
+486 LDASPRFELTV
-497 RADVTITNEPL
+497 KADITIINEPL
-508 TLEITKADGYTG
+508 TLEITKTDGYIG
-520 EGMSGVEFSLRDAD
+520 EGMSGVAFVLKDTQGARVTLRKTAD
-534 GNAVP
+534 G
-539 IRSIAEGVYYYSA
+539 VYVFDQT
-552 SAQGDALVTGADGKA
+552 AQGDALVTGADGKA

-574 GVYMLEEEMQ
+574 GVYMLEEETQ
-584 DGYVQTEPVQVTVS
+584 DGYVQTEPVQVTV
-598 AESGLS
+598 AAGNGLS
-604 DPVRVRFVNDP
+604 EPARAQVKNDP

-630 LDGATFRLVDASGKA
+630 LDGATFRLVDENGAVVKLSKTS
-645 MNLEQQSSGN
+645 EGN
-655 YRPALDG
+655 YRPNPDG
-662 QETFTTEKG
+662 QEIFTTEKG
-671 EVCIRYL
+671 EACIRYL
-678 PCGSYTVEEVSA
+678 LCGSYTVEEVSA
-690 PEGYTKESPRQFVIS
+690 PDGYTADMPKTVTVTDASD
-705 GENGAANPVRIA
+705 ADHPVRVN

-735 AALDG
+735 DALDG
-740 CVFSLKGADGN
+740 CVFSLKDADGN
-751 VLKLRMASDGV
+751 VMKLKKASGGV
-762 YVPDTS
+762 YVPDAS
-768 GKTTFTTVDGKA
+768 GKATFTTVDGKA
-780 VIVQINPGTYRIEEV
+780 VVVQINPGTYRVEEV
-795 TAAEGYALAEDVI
+795 SAVDGYALAEDVSI
-808 VTVTDASTSAAPAT
+808 TVSETSTSAAPAT
-822 VAMQDEML
+822 VTMQDEML

-835 KVDVD
+835 KVDAD
-840 TRQTLGGAVFNVKG
+840 TRQTLSGAVFSLVDEQG
-854 ENGELLGFA
+854 EVVRVA
-863 PVLGRAD
+863 PVYGRAD
-870 TFEVVVNGSEN
+870 TCEVTPNGDETF
-881 LTIPKSG
+881 TIPQSG
-888 SVTLLK
+888 SLTVL
-894 MPVGVYEVVETRAPA
+894 GVPTGAYALREVRAPA
-909 GYAISKEAETVTVG
+909 GYARAEADERVVIG
-923 NENTVECPAQIVIED
+923 NEHTVNAPAEVVVED

-961 RVELL
+961 RVESL

-972 VRTVSEG
+972 VKPVAEG
-979 RFRVDEVG
+979 KYRVDEVG

-992 TGPDGIATLIGI
+992 TGADGIATLIGI

-1013 ENNPGFGRVEPVEF
+1013 ENNPGFGRVEPVAF

-1061 PLEGVSFRLADGKGN
+1061 PLAGVPFRLADGKGN
-1076 MLKFMRQVDGVY
+1076 TLKFMRQVDGVY
-1088 HPDES
+1088 HPDEN
-1093 GVETVTTDAEGKL
+1093 GAEIVTTDAEGKL
-1106 RIRYIPAGA
+1106 RIRYIPAGT

-1125 YSMGKPLEIV
+1125 YSMGKPLEITVGNEHV
-1135 VRNENTVSNPCAVTV
+1135 VTNPCAVTV

-1169 MEGVAFEILDKD
+1169 MESVVFEILDKD
-1181 GKAVTFE
+1181 GKTVSFE

-1198 KEGRTGSSELVSDE
+1198 KAGETGTTKLVSDQS
-1212 GGVVRI
+1212 GVVRI
-1218 EYLPQGSYTLKEQQV
+1218 EYLPQGAYTLKEQQV

-1239 EPIAFTLT
+1239 ESIAFTLT

-1259 VRNLP
+1259 VRNIP

-1273 SVTQEALAGATFRI
+1273 SVTQEALAGASF
-1287 ADKDGKVIPLVRQKD
+1287 ALKDQEGKSVLLVRQED

-1308 GKEEKGITEIP
+1308 GKGEKGVAEIP

-1334 AYTVTETASP
+1334 AYTVVETVSP
-1344 TGYGIAQPVDTEVG
+1344 VGYGIAQPVDTEVG
-1358 TETIRQTVEGAWGGE
+1358 TETIRQTVAGAWDGE
-1373 SGESL
+1373 AGESL
-1378 LGETRLAVLD
+1378 LGETSLAVLD

-1415 DGDLNTPLRYTEKDG
+1415 DGDLNTPLRFTEKDG

-1437 GVVTTITLNS
+1437 GAVTTITLNG

-1456 PEGRVYLEESKVPD
+1456 PVGKVYLEESKAPD

-1491 LEVTVANTPAVKLGL
+1491 LEVTVANAPAVKLGL
-1506 DTDRYNVAIAVGSAL
+1506 DTDRYNVPIAVTGTVL
-1521 VLLSGLGAVW
+1521 VMLGIAGVLW
-1531 LSRRGKRKNG
+1531 IKRRKQD

>member
-149 KGHVRPLSGTAAQR
+149 KGHVRPLSGTAAQQ
-163 TWAFFL
+163 TWDFFL

-177 GDVLSGGGGTVRV
+177 GDVLSGGGRTVRV

-252 LIFEAAAGAGN
+252 LTFEAAAGAGN
-263 GVTLYWCEP
+263 GVTLYWYEP
-272 VSASSQSVA
+272 ASASSQSVT
-281 VVRLGGGSGVG
+281 VVQLGGASGVG
-292 ETRTVSITGPQL
+292 ETRTVTITGPQL
-304 VSLTVIKRDGS
+304 VSLTVVKRDGS
-315 TGAALDGAVF
+315 TGESLDGAMF
-325 ALADASG
+325 ALADAAGS
-332 NPVGL
+332 PVGL

-384 AIAPETL
+384 AIEPETL
-391 QLTASGTATIDNVPT
+391 QLTASATVTIDNVPT
-406 EVNVT
+406 EINVT

-420 LAGMQFSLLDG
+420 LAEMQFSLLDG

-439 RGADGVY
+439 RGADGTY
-446 RPDAQGGAYFVTD
+446 RPDAQGSAYFATNAD
-459 ENGQARILGLPQGS
+459 GQAKILGLPQGR
-473 YAIAESAHEGYAA
+473 YAVAESAHEGYTD
-486 LDASPRFELMV
+486 LDASPRFELTV
-497 RADVTITNEPL
+497 KADITITNEPL
-508 TLEITKADGYTG
+508 TLELTKTDGYTG
-520 EGMSGVEFSLRDAD
+520 EALSGVRFALKDAQGARVTLRKTAD
-534 GNAVP
+534 G
-539 IRSIAEGVYYYSA
+539 VYVFERM
-552 SAQGDALVTGADGKA
+552 AQGDALVTGADGKA
-567 TVYYLPV
+567 TVHYLPTC
-574 GVYMLEEEMQ
+574 VYTLEEEPQ
-584 DGYVQTEPVQVTVS
+584 AGFTKIDPIQVTVS
-598 AESGLS
+598 AGNGLS
-604 DPVRVRFVNDP
+604 KPARVRVKNDP

-630 LDGATFRLVDASGKA
+630 LDGATFRLLDENGLVVKLSKTD
-645 MNLEQQSSGN
+645 EGN
-655 YRPALDG
+655 YKPSPNG
-662 QETFTTEKG
+662 QETFTTKKG
-671 EVCIRYL
+671 EASIRYL
-678 PCGSYTVEEVSA
+678 PSGSYTVEEVSA
-690 PEGYTKESPRQFVIS
+690 PDGYALDAPKSVTVTDASD
-705 GENGAANPVRIA
+705 AAHPVRVT

-727 RKVDAESG
+727 RKVDAENG

-740 CVFSLKGADGN
+740 CVFSLKDAEGN
-751 VLKLRMASDGV
+751 VVKLKKVSEGV
-762 YVPDTS
+762 YTPDRN
-768 GKTTFTTVDGKA
+768 GEVTFTTKDGSA
-780 VIVQINPGTYRIEEV
+780 TIAHINPGKYAISETG
-795 TAAEGYALAEDVI
+795 AAEGYALAEEVSI
-808 VTVTDASTSAAPAT
+808 TVSESSTSAAPAT
-822 VAMQDEML
+822 VTMQDEML

-835 KVDVD
+835 KVDAD
-840 TRQTLGGAVFNVKG
+840 TRQTLAGAVFNIKS
-854 ENGELLGFA
+854 ENGDLLRFA
-863 PVLGRAD
+863 PVLGKAD
-870 TFEVVVNGSEN
+870 TFEVVANGSEN

-894 MPVGVYEVVETRAPA
+894 VPVGVYEVVETRAPA
-909 GYAISKEAETVTVG
+909 GYALSKEADTVAVG
-923 NENTVECPAQIVIED
+923 NESTAGKPAQVVIED
-938 CALAVQVT
+938 RALAVQVT
-946 KTDGLTGERLAGVRF
+946 KTDGLTGERLAGLRF

-1061 PLEGVSFRLADGKGN
+1061 PLAGVSFRLADGKGN
-1076 MLKFMRQVDGVY
+1076 MLKFMRQVDGAY
-1088 HPDES
+1088 HPDEN
-1093 GVETVTTDAEGKL
+1093 GVEIVTTDAEGKL

-1158 ITKTDLLTGAV
+1158 ITKTDLLTGAA

-1212 GGVVRI
+1212 SGVVRI
-1218 EYLPQGSYTLKEQQV
+1218 EYLPQGAYTLKEQQV

-1264 TRLRIEKQD
+1264 TRLRMRC
-1273 SVTQEALAGATFRI
+1273 AR
-1287 ADKDGKVIPLVRQKD
+1287 
-1302 GTYHPA
+1302 
-1308 GKEEKGITEIP
+1308 
-1319 VDDEG
+1319 
-1324 CIVIDYLPAG
+1324 C
-1334 AYTVTETASP
+1334 
-1344 TGYGIAQPVDTEVG
+1344 
-1358 TETIRQTVEGAWGGE
+1358 
-1373 SGESL
+1373 SG
-1378 LGETRLAVLD
+1378 R
-1388 HPLALRIRKIHSVT
+1388 
-1402 KQPLAGAEFQLKA
+1402 
-1415 DGDLNTPLRYTEKDG
+1415 
-1430 VFWYDPK
+1430 
-1437 GVVTTITLNS
+1437 
-1447 DCEALVYGL
+1447 
-1456 PEGRVYLEESKVPD
+1456 
-1470 GYFPIAPVACTI
+1470 
-1482 TLEHTSEAP
+1482 
-1491 LEVTVANTPAVKLGL
+1491 
-1506 DTDRYNVAIAVGSAL
+1506 
-1521 VLLSGLGAVW
+1521 
-1531 LSRRGKRKNG
+1531 

>member
-21 PMTVG
+21 SMTVG

-62 DKTTGNVA
+62 DKSTGNVA
-70 YCLEHK
+70 YCLEHR

-140 VGYEFMRVD
+140 VGYEFMLVD
-149 KGHVRPLSGTAAQR
+149 KGHVRPLSGTAAQQ
-163 TWAFFL
+163 TWDFFL

-190 SPREAVW
+190 FPREAVW

-212 SDGYALSRS
+212 SDGYTLSRS

-232 GTYDVLDV
+232 GAYDVLDV

-252 LIFEAAAGAGN
+252 LYFEAAAGAGN
-263 GVTLYWCEP
+263 GVTLYWYEP
-272 VSASSQSVA
+272 ASASSQSVA
-281 VVRLGGGSGVG
+281 VVQLGGGSGVG

-304 VSLTVIKRDGS
+304 VSLTVNKRDGS
-315 TGAALDGAVF
+315 TGEALDGAVF

-368 GSYTLTEVSP
+368 GSYTLSEVSP

-391 QLTASGTATIDNVPT
+391 QLNASATVTIDNVPT
-406 EVNVT
+406 EINVT

-431 KGERVTLT
+431 DGMRATLT
-439 RGADGVY
+439 RGADGTY

-473 YAIAESAHEGYAA
+473 YAIAESVHEGYAA
-486 LDASPRFELMV
+486 LDASPRFELTV

-508 TLEITKADGYTG
+508 TLEITKTDGYTG
-520 EGMSGVEFSLRDAD
+520 EGMSGVGFVLKDEQGARVTLRRTAD
-534 GNAVP
+534 G
-539 IRSIAEGVYYYSA
+539 VYVFDRV
-552 SAQGDALVTGADGKA
+552 AQGDALVTGADGKA

-574 GVYMLEEEMQ
+574 DVYTLEEETQ

-598 AESGLS
+598 AGNGLS
-604 DPVRVRFVNDP
+604 DPVQVRFVNDP

-630 LDGATFRLVDASGKA
+630 LDGATFRLVDENGAAVKLSKTS
-645 MNLEQQSSGN
+645 EGN
-655 YRPALDG
+655 YRPNPDG

-671 EVCIRYL
+671 EACIRYL

-690 PEGYTKESPRQFVIS
+690 PDGYTADAPKTVNVTDASDDDH
-705 GENGAANPVRIA
+705 PVHVN

-727 RKVDAESG
+727 HKVDAESG
-735 AALDG
+735 DALDG

-751 VLKLRMASDGV
+751 VVRVKKVSEGV
-762 YVPDTS
+762 YTPAQNGEV
-768 GKTTFTTVDGKA
+768 TFTTKDGIA
-780 VIVQINPGTYRIEEV
+780 AISHVNPGKYTISEI
-795 TAAEGYALAEDVI
+795 TAAEGYALAEDVA
-808 VTVTDASTSAAPAT
+808 VTVTDADTSAAPAT
-822 VAMQDEML
+822 VTMQDEML

-835 KVDVD
+835 KVDAD

-854 ENGELLGFA
+854 ENGELLRFA
-863 PVLGRAD
+863 PVLGKAD
-870 TFEVVVNGSEN
+870 TFEVVANGSEN

-894 MPVGVYEVVETRAPA
+894 VPVGVYAVVETRAPA
-909 GYAISKEAETVTVG
+909 GYALSKEAGIVAVG
-923 NENTVECPAQIVIED
+923 NENIAGNPAEVVIED
-938 CALAVQVT
+938 RALAVQVT

-961 RVELL
+961 RVESL

-972 VRTVSEG
+972 VRTVAEG
-979 RFRVDEVG
+979 RYRVDEVG

-992 TGPDGIATLIGI
+992 TGADGIATLIGI

-1027 TVTAESTLDAP
+1027 AVTAESTQDAP

-1061 PLEGVSFRLADGKGN
+1061 PLAGVSFRLADGKGN
-1076 MLKFMRQVDGVY
+1076 TMKFVRQADGVY
-1088 HPDES
+1088 HPDEN
-1093 GVETVTTDAEGKL
+1093 GAEIVTTDAEGKL
-1106 RIRYIPAGA
+1106 RIRYIPAGT

-1125 YSMGKPLEIV
+1125 YSMGKPLEITIG
-1135 VRNENTVSNPCAVTV
+1135 NENVVSNPCAVTV
-1150 ENRPIAME
+1150 ENRPVAME

-1169 MEGVAFEILDKD
+1169 MEGVAFEILDED
-1181 GKAVTFE
+1181 GKAVAFE

-1198 KEGRTGSSELVSDE
+1198 KAGETGSSELVSDE
-1212 GGVVRI
+1212 NGIVRI
-1218 EYLPQGSYTLKEQQV
+1218 EYLPQGAYTLKEQQV

-1259 VRNLP
+1259 VCNSP

-1273 SVTQEALAGATFRI
+1273 SVTQEALAGAAFRI
-1287 ADKDGKVIPLVRQKD
+1287 TDGDGKAVYLVKKED

-1308 GKEEKGITEIP
+1308 GKGEKGVAEVP
-1319 VDDEG
+1319 VDDVG

-1334 AYTVTETASP
+1334 AYTVTETISP
-1344 TGYGIAQPVDTEVG
+1344 AGYGIAQPVDTEVG

-1373 SGESL
+1373 AGESL
-1378 LGETRLAVLD
+1378 LGETSLAVLD

-1415 DGDLNTPLRYTEKDG
+1415 DGDLNTPLRFTEKGG

-1437 GVVTTITLNS
+1437 GAVTTITLND

-1456 PEGRVYLEESKVPD
+1456 PVGKIYLEEIKVPD

-1491 LEVTVANTPAVKLGL
+1491 LEVTVANAPAVKLGL

-1531 LSRRGKRKNG
+1531 LTRRGKRKNG